1 MKAHHLAGLL
11 FRGFSSEWFGLRFF
25 LVVTGKIGLPWW
37 LSSKESTCN
46 AGDACLTPG
55 SRRFPQRRK
64 RQPTPVFLPAEF
76 HGQRNLVGS
85 SPWALVQARHD
96 LASKPPSF
104 VRLHTRLRNI
114 AGSVA
119 EYCSK
124 ASITGKQVTWIFW
137 FPNAYQHVYP
147 HTTVY

>member
-1 MKAHHLAGLL
+1 MVKN
-11 FRGFSSEWFGLRFF
+11 
-25 LVVTGKIGLPWW
+25 LPA
-37 LSSKESTCN
+37 T
-46 AGDACLTPG
+46 AGDAGLIPG
-55 SRRFPQRRK
+55 SGKSPGAGNGI
-64 RQPTPVFLPAEF
+64 PVFLPGKF

-124 ASITGKQVTWIFW
+124 ASITEKRVT
-137 FPNAYQHVYP
+137 
-147 HTTVY
+147 